1 LVGEKGEQ
9 LGVMPLVQ
17 ALDLARKSNLDLV
30 EVAIT
35 ASPPVCRLLDYGKYR
50 YEQTKKDRQAR
61 KTQKISEL
69 KEMRLRPKIGEH
81 DLEAK
86 VKLIKKFLTEGD
98 KVRVTVMFRGREIT
112 HTDLGFKLLQRV
124 IQMLEGIGVLEK
136 QAVMEG
142 RRMFII
148 MTQAATVKSKP
159 KETQDAKTKDS

>member
-1 LVGEKGEQ
+1 MTLAA
-9 LGVMPLVQ
+9 

-30 EVAIT
+30 EVAFT

-50 YEQTKKDRQAR
+50 YEQTKKDKQAR
-61 KTQKISEL
+61 KAQKISEL

-86 VKLIKKFLTEGD
+86 VKLIKKFLVEGD

-112 HTDLGFKLLQRV
+112 HTDLGYKLLQRV
-124 IQMLEGIGVLEK
+124 IKMVEDVGVLEK

-148 MTQAATVKSKP
+148 MTQAAAIKSKP
-159 KETQDAKTKDS
+159 KETQDAKVKDA